1 MERFIQLVKVLEDFQ
16 KAQQEAQQKT
26 QNGNEK

>member
-1 MERFIQLVKVLEDFQ
+1 MDRFIQLIKVLEDFQ

-26 QNGNEK
+26 QNGK